1 MAYFSF
7 SRVSLP
13 FLLTKHAW
21 LAVSALVGIVAFAI
35 SLTLYQGVKWGIDFE
50 GGMVLEMRFERKPD
64 INQLRKV
71 AEKTLGA
78 NTTLQESSNAQASK
92 VLLRTQVQKIS
103 VPHIQGAFESALKT
117 KVTIEKSDV
126 VGAKLGKALMTS
138 SLWALLFAVLGIGF
152 YVWVRFDWRF
162 SIAGWA
168 SLLFDCAALTL
179 FYVISRCEVSEGA
192 VVAFLITLG
201 YSIND
206 TVIIFD
212 RIRENRGYKKN
223 LHWGAVIDL
232 SVQETLSRTILT
244 SLTTLLSLGVLYS
257 FGGAVIATYTLP
269 MLVGIASGTVS
280 SIFISAPI
288 LYLMAN
294 KRALKAEPQTTS

>member
-1 MAYFSF
+1 MAFLSF

-13 FLLTKHAW
+13 FSLTKHAW
-21 LAVSALVGIVAFAI
+21 LFLSALAMMVLLAL
-35 SLTLYQGVKWGIDFE
+35 SLTVLKGPKWGIDFK
-50 GGMVLEMRFERKPD
+50 GGVVLEMRFQDKPD
-64 INQLRKV
+64 MNQLRNV
-71 AEKTLGA
+71 AEKRLGGH
-78 NTTLQESSNAQASK
+78 TTLQETSGTNGSK
-92 VLLRTQVQKIS
+92 VLLRTNEQKIFIDS
-103 VPHIQGAFESALKT
+103 IQQCFESALKT
-117 KVTIEKSDV
+117 KVTIEKVDI

-138 SLWALLFAVLGIGF
+138 SLWALLFAVLGISF

-168 SLLFDCAALTL
+168 ALIFDCAALVL
-179 FYVISRCEVSEGA
+179 FYSISRCEVSEGA

-223 LHWGAVIDL
+223 LSWGAVIDL

-244 SLTTLLSLGVLYS
+244 SLTTLLALGVLYS

-269 MLVGIASGTVS
+269 MLVGITSGTLS
-280 SIFISAPI
+280 SIFISAPV
-288 LYLMAN
+288 LYVISD
-294 KRALKAEPQTTS
+294 KRALKSEPQPV

>member
-13 FLLTKHAW
+13 FSLTKHAW
-21 LAVSALVGIVAFAI
+21 LFFSALVMIVLLAF
-35 SLTLYQGVKWGIDFE
+35 SLTMLKGPKWGIDFE
-50 GGMVLEMRFERKPD
+50 GGVVLEMRFRDKPD
-64 INQLRKV
+64 MNQLRGV
-71 AEKTLGA
+71 AEKRLGA
-78 NTTLQESSNAQASK
+78 HTTLQETSGTKESS
-92 VLLRTQVQKIS
+92 VLLRTQEQKIFAP
-103 VPHIQGAFESALKT
+103 VIQQHFESALKN
-117 KVTIEKSDV
+117 KVTIEKLDI

-138 SLWALLFAVLGIGF
+138 SLWALFFAILGIGF
-152 YVWVRFDWRF
+152 YVWMRFDWRF

-168 SLLFDCAALTL
+168 SLLFDCAALMI

-212 RIRENRGYKKN
+212 RIRENRGYKKT
-223 LHWGAVIDL
+223 LDWGSVIDL

-244 SLTTLLSLGVLYS
+244 SVTTLLALGVLYG

-269 MLVGIASGTVS
+269 MLMGIASGTVS
-280 SIFISAPI
+280 SIFISVPI
-288 LYLMAN
+288 LYLVAD
-294 KRALKAEPQTTS
+294 KRALQTV

>member
-1 MAYFSF
+1 MAYISF

-13 FLLTKHAW
+13 FSLTKHAW
-21 LAVSALVGIVAFAI
+21 LFLSALVMIVLLAF
-35 SLTLYQGVKWGIDFE
+35 SLTILKGPKWGIDFE
-50 GGMVLEMRFERKPD
+50 GGLVLEMRFRDKPD
-64 INQLRKV
+64 MNQLRSV
-71 AEKTLGA
+71 AEKSLGA
-78 NTTLQESSNAQASK
+78 HTTLQETSGIKESS
-92 VLLRTQVQKIS
+92 VLLRTQEQKIL
-103 VPHIQGAFESALKT
+103 PGIRQHFESALKN
-117 KVTIEKSDV
+117 KVTIEKLDI

-138 SLWALLFAVLGIGF
+138 SLWALLFAILGIGF

-168 SLLFDCAALTL
+168 SLLFDCAALMV
-179 FYVISRCEVSEGA
+179 FYVISRCEISEGA

-212 RIRENRGYKKN
+212 RIRENRGYKKT
-223 LHWGAVIDL
+223 LAWGSVIDL

-244 SLTTLLSLGVLYS
+244 SVTTLLALGALYS

-269 MLVGIASGTVS
+269 MLVGIASGMVS

-288 LYLMAN
+288 LYLLAD
-294 KRALKAEPQTTS
+294 KRTLQTA